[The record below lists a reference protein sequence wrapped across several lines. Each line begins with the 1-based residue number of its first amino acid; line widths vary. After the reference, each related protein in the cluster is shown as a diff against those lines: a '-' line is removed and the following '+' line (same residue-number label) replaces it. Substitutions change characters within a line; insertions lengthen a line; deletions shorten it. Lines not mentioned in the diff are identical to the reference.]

1 MYNTILV
8 TTDFSH
14 EELTIQSL
22 KKSEKLSDGGRV
34 VLLHVL
40 DSIPEYILA
49 EIPEDLVQNQ
59 LPLTRQTLKKL
70 IEKSGVKAEIEVR
83 KGNSYNSIIQSAKD
97 IGADLIM
104 INSHRPELKD
114 YLLGSTAA
122 KVVRH
127 AQCSVLVDR

>member
-1 MYNTILV
+1 MYNTILI

-22 KKSEKLSDGGRV
+22 KKAEMLSDGGRV

-40 DSIPEYILA
+40 DSIPAFILA

-59 LPLTRQTLKKL
+59 LPLTRQTLTKL

-83 KGNSYNSIIQSAKD
+83 KGNSYNGIIHSAND

-104 INSHRPELKD
+104 INSHHPELKD
-114 YLLGSTAA
+114 FLLGSTAA

>member
-22 KKSEKLSDGGRV
+22 KKAEKLSDQGRI

-59 LPLTRQTLKKL
+59 LPLTRQSLTEL
-70 IEKSGVKAEIEVR
+70 IKKSGVNAEVEVR
-83 KGNSYNSIIQSAKD
+83 KGGSYINIMQSAKD